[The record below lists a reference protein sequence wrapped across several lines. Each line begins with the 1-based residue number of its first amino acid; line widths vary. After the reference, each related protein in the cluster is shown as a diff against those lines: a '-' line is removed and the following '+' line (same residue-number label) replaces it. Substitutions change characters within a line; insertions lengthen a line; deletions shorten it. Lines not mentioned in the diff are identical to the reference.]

1 MDGGISWVDPGSL
14 GLTGPELVL
23 HNWLVGRA
31 DGRCCG
37 NGCFSTRAEFARRYA
52 RADKDFG
59 DRPGRAYWL
68 GFARSRRATDFGPMT
83 TADG

>member
-1 MDGGISWVDPGSL
+1 M
-14 GLTGPELVL
+14 TGPELVL

-37 NGCFSTRAEFARRYA
+37 SGCFTTSAEFARRYA

-68 GFARSRRATDFGPMT
+68 GFARSRRATHFGPMP
-83 TADG
+83 AAGS